1 MNMADCYAN
10 FELRSNSD
18 PNCGAA
24 YTAAIDDTLYGAL
37 GGCSGANPT
46 SLALPPTRSSIC
58 VQARQFLNS
67 VEGTLS
73 NLYQAIPLWNAVDG
87 WHMYRINGCCR
98 GER

>member
-1 MNMADCYAN
+1 MADCYAN

-24 YTAAIDDTLYGAL
+24 YTAAIDDMLYGAL

-58 VQARQFLNS
+58 V
-67 VEGTLS
+67 
-73 NLYQAIPLWNAVDG
+73 
-87 WHMYRINGCCR
+87 
-98 GER
+98 